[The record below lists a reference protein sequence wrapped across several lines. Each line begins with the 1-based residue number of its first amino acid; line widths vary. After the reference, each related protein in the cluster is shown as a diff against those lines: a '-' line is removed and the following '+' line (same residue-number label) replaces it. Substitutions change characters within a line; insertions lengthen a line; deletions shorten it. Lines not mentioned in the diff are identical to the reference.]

1 MNPDES
7 LTQKPQHQPATT
19 PVDGEANLPTNQA
32 TERLSSE
39 TIEGPVEPA
48 ESPTIDRLFSEEEPP
63 TSDSDAE
70 ISLFIEQAGA
80 TDSEEEDLD
89 QIPQPSY
96 SQPTPIEEMVTEIA
110 ENVTEN
116 VTEKL
121 ADKVKELQQQE
132 QDLTAKIAT
141 LEADKAKALEALGEA
156 QMSIGRLVQDGLVL
170 LEQRKSALQIEV
182 EKLERRRDRIQK
194 EMRTTFAGVSQDLAI
209 RVQGFKDYLVG
220 SLQDLAATAELL
232 DLTPPAPE
240 TPKQIAAEESPSS
253 APVNPRFS
261 EQGFQEQAKQIRR
274 TLDQYRTLPDYY
286 GPPWQLR
293 RTFEPIHAERV
304 SNWFFTQGGRGALR
318 TMGSRLQNIL
328 ITSTIISVLRSV
340 YGTRVRTLVLAN
352 SPERLGEWRR
362 GLQDC
367 LGITRNDFGPERGII
382 MFESAEALAQKA
394 DRLVKDGKLPLIVI
408 DETEDL
414 ISLSMLQF
422 PLWLAFASDPQT
434 LTTAKEF

>member
-1 MNPDES
+1 MNSDES
-7 LTQKPQHQPATT
+7 LTQKPQNPRIAT
-19 PVDGEANLPTNQA
+19 PVDDEPNLPASEAIDRLPSEA
-32 TERLSSE
+32 TEQPFE
-39 TIEGPVEPA
+39 A
-48 ESPTIDRLFSEEEPP
+48 DESPTISEMPEEPEP
-63 TSDSDAE
+63 QLSDEDSE
-70 ISLFIEQAGA
+70 ISLFFEEVGA
-80 TDSEEEDLD
+80 RGESEEAME
-89 QIPQPSY
+89 QIQHPQD
-96 SQPTPIEEMVTEIA
+96 SQPTAIDEMVTDIQ

-116 VTEKL
+116 L
-121 ADKVKELQQQE
+121 AERVQALQQQE
-132 QDLTAKIAT
+132 QDLTEKIAT
-141 LEADKAKALEALGEA
+141 LEAEKVKALAALGEA
-156 QMSIGRLVQDGLVL
+156 QVSIGRLVQDGLIQ
-170 LEQRKSALQIEV
+170 LEQRKQTLQIEV

-240 TPKQIAAEESPSS
+240 TPQRTAAEESQSS
-253 APVNPRFS
+253 APINPKFA

-328 ITSTIISVLRSV
+328 ITSTIVSVLRSV
-340 YGTRVRTLVLAN
+340 YGSRVRTLVLAN

-367 LGITRNDFGPERGII
+367 LGITRSDFGPERGII

-434 LTTAKEF
+434 LTTAKDF